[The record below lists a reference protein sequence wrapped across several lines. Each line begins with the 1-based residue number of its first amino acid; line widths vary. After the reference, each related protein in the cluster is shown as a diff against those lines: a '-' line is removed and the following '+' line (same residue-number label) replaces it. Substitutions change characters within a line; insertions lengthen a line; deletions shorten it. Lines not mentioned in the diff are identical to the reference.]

1 MEWQKLQMMEWNNS
15 NNDEEGSNDS
25 NNDEK
30 GSDVESWE
38 WQTPQMVIVVIWSI
52 MRMMIVMMKVGNEM
66 DLMNVEN
73 DISEWIMNNEKSDRD
88 EIVMIGIITRRMII
102 L

>member
-30 GSDVESWE
+30 GGDVESWE
-38 WQTPQMVIVVIWSI
+38 
-52 MRMMIVMMKVGNEM
+52 
-66 DLMNVEN
+66 
-73 DISEWIMNNEKSDRD
+73 
-88 EIVMIGIITRRMII
+88 
-102 L
+102 